1 MCYTSCMAKKTQNQ
15 NESAAQGIDAG
26 AAILSWESWEYPPV
40 ERSRKWYVI
49 ASVLGIGLLLYALLS
64 ANFVF
69 AVIILMFAVIQLLRD
84 LRKPA
89 RLPIH
94 ITTAGVV
101 FGNDF
106 YPYENIRDFSI
117 VYFPPDVKVLY
128 VSFNGLMSPTL
139 SLPLED
145 MNPNDVRQGLL
156 PYAFE
161 NLNRDREYL
170 TDLISRLYKL

>member
-1 MCYTSCMAKKTQNQ
+1 MA
-15 NESAAQGIDAG
+15 NEEPKQEDAKAEAHGIDAG
-26 AAILSWESWEYPPV
+26 AALMSWESWEYPPV
-40 ERSRKWYVI
+40 ERSRRWYVI
-49 ASVLGIGLLLYALLS
+49 ASMFGIALLLYALLS

-69 AVIILMFAVIQLLRD
+69 AVIILMFAVIQLMKD

-89 RLPIH
+89 RMEIH
-94 ITTAGVV
+94 ITTGGIV

-117 VYFPPDVKVLY
+117 VYYPPDVKTLY
-128 VSFNGLMSPTL
+128 IAFNGVMSPTL
-139 SLPLED
+139 TVPLED
-145 MNPNDVRQGLL
+145 VDPNEVRQSLL

>member
-1 MCYTSCMAKKTQNQ
+1 MDTEKEQRERA
-15 NESAAQGIDAG
+15 SAEVPASGLDAG
-26 AAILSWESWEYPPV
+26 SALVSWETWEYPPV
-40 ERSRKWYVI
+40 ERSRRWYVI
-49 ASVLGIGLLLYALLS
+49 ASVLSIALLLYALLT

-69 AVIILMFAVIQLLRD
+69 AVIILMFAVLQLMKD

-89 RLPIH
+89 RMEIH
-94 ITTAGVV
+94 VTTGGIV

-117 VYFPPDVKVLY
+117 VYYPPDVKTLY
-128 VSFNGLMSPTL
+128 VSFYGIMSPTL
-139 SLPLED
+139 TVPLEGAD
-145 MNPNDVRQGLL
+145 PNIVREALL

-170 TDLISRLYKL
+170 TDLITRLYKL